1 MKKLNLTGYVLTLLF
16 PVVLFLSYKGEQT
29 LSYIILFIF
38 LLSMLSKENRNNF
51 KSLIDKRLT
60 VGLMIF
66 IISPFIISL
75 FSGGIAS
82 RVDAI
87 HYLYW
92 LIFFPLVYFINTEK
106 RLWAFIKSFLI
117 GGTISLVITLG
128 IFIKIYDEWANP
140 KGFEYPR
147 VFFELQTQ
155 DFVNIMSI
163 LLLFLLSFILFYK
176 NENKKKDMTIKVIL
190 LIIFLLDLFIIIV
203 NRSKIVYIALFLPII
218 YILYMK
224 NKKYILGF
232 FALCAGGLFFLP
244 SSITERLQYIVKYRQ
259 DPSSNL
265 RIMFW
270 DAAISSFKKSPI
282 LGMST
287 KERIIFNMKHFQE
300 KGVINYIE
308 EYYGLDPVG
317 ITNTHNMYLHNLA
330 NYGITGIFVLI
341 YFFLIVIPSRL
352 IKLNYYKLKDTGFS
366 AYTALEAG
374 LKSSYIAYLI
384 QGLTEF
390 NLNKK
395 PMIFIFA
402 AILVILNFMYKKL
415 QKENV

>member
-224 NKKYILGF
+224 NKKYI
-232 FALCAGGLFFLP
+232 
-244 SSITERLQYIVKYRQ
+244 
-259 DPSSNL
+259 
-265 RIMFW
+265 
-270 DAAISSFKKSPI
+270 
-282 LGMST
+282 
-287 KERIIFNMKHFQE
+287 
-300 KGVINYIE
+300 
-308 EYYGLDPVG
+308 
-317 ITNTHNMYLHNLA
+317 
-330 NYGITGIFVLI
+330 
-341 YFFLIVIPSRL
+341 
-352 IKLNYYKLKDTGFS
+352 
-366 AYTALEAG
+366 
-374 LKSSYIAYLI
+374 
-384 QGLTEF
+384 F
-390 NLNKK
+390 NLN
-395 PMIFIFA
+395 P
-402 AILVILNFMYKKL
+402 Y
-415 QKENV
+415 QY